1 MHLKTKNQIRLMLRT
16 PYTEHHII
24 VFKIII
30 VLYPTDGG

>member
-1 MHLKTKNQIRLMLRT
+1 MRVKTKNKIRLTLRT
-16 PYTEHHII
+16 SYTEHHII